1 MCKNIIISQLESN
14 QKSTNFTKQVIC
26 GIDIV
31 TNLSGMPL
39 LWFKGFVGRRSAKR
53 GYVGVWRVLP
63 PQSNIRPVTHFAHN
77 LVKKLL
83 DPAEG
88 ALRDPSFASH
98 PKQTP
103 LPSSFPRR
111 FTGTS
116 FFFAPSWE
124 QVDPEKKVQPDN
136 DDLEDH
142 IFYGIFMAGVV
153 FTGFFGLVSSVE

>member
-83 DPAEG
+83 DPAEC
-88 ALRDPSFASH
+88 ALRDPSFAMSMEF
-98 PKQTP
+98 TSE
-103 LPSSFPRR
+103 LGCNLLRR
-111 FTGTS
+111 RN
-116 FFFAPSWE
+116 
-124 QVDPEKKVQPDN
+124 QPTY
-136 DDLEDH
+136 
-142 IFYGIFMAGVV
+142 IGVRIY
-153 FTGFFGLVSSVE
+153 

>member
-1 MCKNIIISQLESN
+1 MHCVCFYTSMCKNIIIFQLESN

-31 TNLSGMPL
+31 TKLSGMPL

-83 DPAEG
+83 DPAEC
-88 ALRDPSFASH
+88 ALRDPSFA
-98 PKQTP
+98 
-103 LPSSFPRR
+103 LC
-111 FTGTS
+111 
-116 FFFAPSWE
+116 
-124 QVDPEKKVQPDN
+124 
-136 DDLEDH
+136 
-142 IFYGIFMAGVV
+142 I
-153 FTGFFGLVSSVE
+153 

>member
-1 MCKNIIISQLESN
+1 MFELRWEGGKCFYTSMCKNIIIFQLESN

-83 DPAEG
+83 DPAEC
-88 ALRDPSFASH
+88 ALRDPSFALFKLTFRPISLH
-98 PKQTP
+98 NGFQPGRIIP
-103 LPSSFPRR
+103 LLLC
-111 FTGTS
+111 
-116 FFFAPSWE
+116 
-124 QVDPEKKVQPDN
+124 Q
-136 DDLEDH
+136 
-142 IFYGIFMAGVV
+142 
-153 FTGFFGLVSSVE
+153 

>member
-83 DPAEG
+83 DPAEC
-88 ALRDPSFASH
+88 ALRDPSFAMVCTVNKSAA
-98 PKQTP
+98 KQ
-103 LPSSFPRR
+103 
-111 FTGTS
+111 
-116 FFFAPSWE
+116 
-124 QVDPEKKVQPDN
+124 
-136 DDLEDH
+136 
-142 IFYGIFMAGVV
+142 M
-153 FTGFFGLVSSVE
+153 